1 MTSNG
6 MGINSS
12 KKINNSL
19 THLSLLNCDLFLRNN
34 VNSLKHP
41 TTDIMLQGKRE
52 RHILLKLETLEHE
65 NMFSEKTTKMTTKA
79 VEIRNII
86 LQRKWI
92 QQLHNI

>member
-65 NMFSEKTTKMTTKA
+65 NIFSEKIIKMKMKIITKSNHLMQCKHM
-79 VEIRNII
+79 
-86 LQRKWI
+86 
-92 QQLHNI
+92 QQNLY